1 MGWLLARAEALTT
14 FTSQLLSISFL
25 SLIIKIE
32 YEVKR
37 CREYGQI
44 DLKLVYYYLMF
55 VFWKDMIWWWYEMN
69 DKMEILI
76 SILFRFHHL
85 LIKFIKIDIMSKSIF
100 TSLGLL
106 KTMKELLSPLFLV
119 FIFII
124 WIGLFWDRKRNGCC
138 RLWEREMVEITLS
151 FYLSSS
157 YLIFDQLYPIS
168 SYHHNT
174 PYRIIQKIWGWN
186 LWTILLIWWPLP
198 THASVKFI
206 YRDGRWY
213 GEWYEIVDGE
223 WDGKYFKYFIV
234 RWWMRYGRWWM
245 RFGEWDGKYFMMI
258 DDWW

>member
-1 MGWLLARAEALTT
+1 MIKNPTL
-14 FTSQLLSISFL
+14 FFISFFIQ
-25 SLIIKIE
+25 SILIIISQFIITCHISSNQSNLYFNKAVRTLAQGVNPIP
-32 YEVKR
+32 
-37 CREYGQI
+37 
-44 DLKLVYYYLMF
+44 
-55 VFWKDMIWWWYEMN
+55 MIWWWYEMN